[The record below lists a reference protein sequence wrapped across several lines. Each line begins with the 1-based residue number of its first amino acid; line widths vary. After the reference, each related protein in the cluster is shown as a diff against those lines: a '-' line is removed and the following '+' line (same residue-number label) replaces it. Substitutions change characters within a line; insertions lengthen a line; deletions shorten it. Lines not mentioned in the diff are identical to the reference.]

1 MPVIYDGGEAKHLR
15 TSSFITVRTRYLAI
29 HKPARPGGAGQVKV
43 NRSKIHVLFDTVIHY
58 EQYLCAR
65 G

>member
-43 NRSKIHVLFDTVIHY
+43 NRSKIHVGIPTV
-58 EQYLCAR
+58 
-65 G
+65 